1 MGARST
7 DGEEPL
13 GLHGRLSNTPA
24 EQVAVETGWQDGEY
38 RIQIRGRVREVR
50 MLREQLVLRRTIST
64 KLGWAGFEIE
74 DVVTNSG
81 FERTPHMLLY
91 HMNFGHPL
99 VHETS
104 ELVAPIRSVEPR
116 DQAAAVGLA
125 DVTRF
130 GRPDP
135 RAQEQVFYLDLADD
149 PDGLIH
155 VGLVREEPIPL
166 GVAISFERAALPY
179 FVLWKMGPSGTYVVG
194 LERANALVEG
204 LAVERTKVRLQYLE
218 PGESRRYRLREA
230 RSGVWAMLVVVAA
243 SHNEELPDV
252 VGDQAR
258 SDRPRRSRLGSDSP
272 HRCTPA
278 GR

>member
-1 MGARST
+1 
-7 DGEEPL
+7 
-13 GLHGRLSNTPA
+13 
-24 EQVAVETGWQDGEY
+24 
-38 RIQIRGRVREVR
+38 
-50 MLREQLVLRRTIST
+50 
-64 KLGWAGFEIE
+64 
-74 DVVTNSG
+74 
-81 FERTPHMLLY
+81 MLLY

-130 GRPDP
+130 ERPDP

-179 FVLWKMGPSGTYVVG
+179 FVLWKMGRSGTYVVG
-194 LERANALVEG
+194 LEPANALVEG
-204 LAVERTKVRLQYLE
+204 LAVERTKGRLQYLE
-218 PGESRRYRLREA
+218 PGESRRYRLRVDVLAGQDEVQ
-230 RSGVWAMLVVVAA
+230 RLRCQVAA
-243 SHNEELPDV
+243 AVPS
-252 VGDQAR
+252 DQ
-258 SDRPRRSRLGSDSP
+258 SRRGLKRE
-272 HRCTPA
+272 
-278 GR
+278 